1 MSKQACLVTLTLLSV
16 FIIHNVSYAVN
27 WTRSGNVTEKEW
39 SKGKPKVFGVLGSP
53 PPNNNNCSDNDE
65 SLTFNISELAKLAG
79 DQFDVNKIY
88 VDGFGS
94 GGDYALDRW
103 LDDWNDHGQGYS
115 LPALIVG
122 NNWSGVDTIS
132 ICVGGWVQLE
142 TLDSQLESIIFWY
155 DGAVSTTQQPYPKN
169 RPAGD
174 PMDLS
179 NEADSLTT
187 SENGNTISI
196 FNGSG
201 MKKHETDP
209 PNNGKPDFIVNKVW
223 LTTVGGAEQYTYNIT
238 DEIKMNAELKNIGDD
253 DIPGSEY
260 VHTRFYLSRGYKED
274 SHSEWVRVGTDETL
288 GSNLDPG
295 ETHSEQEGLKLW
307 NQDIVQPGKVYNVV
321 VCTDRISDQS
331 NGSGDWSEKHES
343 NNCSTEAVFTV
354 NGSFNFTV
362 TSLGF
367 SGGSTSFAPGETVSI
382 ESVAYN
388 AGSNAPRDT
397 RVGYFFSGGNIQGD
411 MIIGTDAIK
420 EENFTAGTSK
430 TEVLSGITVPEEPGL
445 YLLKACTDYDNRV
458 QETNENDNCQT
469 VNFTVENVPPSA
481 PPTRHINPGVLQLL
495 LD

>member
-1 MSKQACLVTLTLLSV
+1 
-16 FIIHNVSYAVN
+16 
-27 WTRSGNVTEKEW
+27 
-39 SKGKPKVFGVLGSP
+39 
-53 PPNNNNCSDNDE
+53 
-65 SLTFNISELAKLAG
+65 
-79 DQFDVNKIY
+79 
-88 VDGFGS
+88 
-94 GGDYALDRW
+94 
-103 LDDWNDHGQGYS
+103 
-115 LPALIVG
+115 
-122 NNWSGVDTIS
+122 
-132 ICVGGWVQLE
+132 
-142 TLDSQLESIIFWY
+142 
-155 DGAVSTTQQPYPKN
+155 
-169 RPAGD
+169 
-174 PMDLS
+174 MDMS
-179 NEADSLTT
+179 NEADSLAV
-187 SENGNTISI
+187 SKNGNTVAD
-196 FNGSG
+196 FNGFG
-201 MKKHETDP
+201 TATHETDP
-209 PNNGKPDFIVNKVW
+209 PDNGKPDFIVNKVW
-223 LTTVGGAEQYTYNIT
+223 LTTAGGTEQYTYNIT
-238 DEIKMNAELKNIGDD
+238 DEIKMNAELKNIGDN

-307 NQDIVQPGKVYNVV
+307 NQDIVQPGKVYNIV
-321 VCTDRISDQS
+321 VCTDRIADQN
-331 NGSGDWSEKHES
+331 NGSGDWAEKHES